1 MLISFSAKA
10 WADYI
15 DIMSVDRTLLKRINL
30 IIKDI
35 QRDPFNGIGKPEPL
49 KHNLSGYW
57 SRRLTDEHRLVYTME
72 DDTLVI
78 IQCRHHY

>member
-15 DIMSVDRTLLKRINL
+15 DIMSVDRTLLKRLNL

>member
-15 DIMSVDRTLLKRINL
+15 DIMSVDRTLLKRLNL

-72 DDTLVI
+72 NDTLVI